1 MDPLRI
7 SIVGLS
13 RWESVFVQTSVD
25 LASGMD
31 LPPCRFVEDP
41 QRADVLLVDA
51 NHRRYVSLDDAD
63 DDGRPV
69 VVSFTADTAPLEAGR
84 GLTRP
89 VGYADLIS
97 MLKDIETELHELANA
112 AAAPE
117 PVADEPEEPEAA
129 VVRKPDPAVAK
140 SLLDRHGRP
149 AEPLSGKARPARRFV
164 EATRLLGVLS
174 RIMRWGIPA
183 EVIHTEYPTLL
194 VVPKRNA
201 FVSSGNPLTLPRMF
215 RESATSFAIRDVP
228 DDIAEAAVSSR
239 EHQPLSRLVYC
250 AALFGS
256 EGRLTL
262 HSNPQDRLGLIGK
275 PDFEAVPHLPEHE
288 TIARFL
294 IANTAD
300 LADIAEATGVSINVV
315 IDFCNACEAAGLIRR
330 IPAMG
335 GDKSNVDEHNALRMF
350 GRVRDLFRES

>member
-51 NHRRYVSLDDAD
+51 DHRRYVSLDDAD
-63 DDGRPV
+63 DAGGPV
-69 VVSFTADTAPLEAGR
+69 VVSFTADTAPSPTGR

-112 AAAPE
+112 AKAPQ
-117 PVADEPEEPEAA
+117 PVPEKPKQPKLK
-129 VVRKPDPAVAK
+129 VVRKPDPAVMN
-140 SLLDRHGRP
+140 SLLDRYGRP
-149 AEPLSGKARPARRFV
+149 AESLADKARPARRFV
-164 EATRLLGVLS
+164 EATRLLGVLG

-183 EVIHTEYPTLL
+183 EVMHSEYPTLL
-194 VVPKRNA
+194 IVPKRNA
-201 FVSSGNPLTLPRMF
+201 FVTSGKPLTLPRMF

-228 DDIAEAAVSSR
+228 DDIAEAAVTSN

-262 HSNPQDRLGLIGK
+262 YSNPQDRLSLIGK
-275 PDFEAVPHLPEHE
+275 PDFDAVPHLPEHE

-294 IANTAD
+294 IANAAD
-300 LADIAEATGVSINVV
+300 LADIAEATGVSISIV

-330 IPAMG
+330 IPVRSG
-335 GDKSNVDEHNALRMF
+335 EKTNDDEHNVLRVF
-350 GRVRDLFRES
+350 GRVRDLFREP